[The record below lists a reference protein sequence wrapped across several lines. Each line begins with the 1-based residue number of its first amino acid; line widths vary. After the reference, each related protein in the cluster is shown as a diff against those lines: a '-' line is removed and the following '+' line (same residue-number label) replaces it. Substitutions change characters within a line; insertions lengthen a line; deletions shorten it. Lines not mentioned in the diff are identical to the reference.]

1 MKREAFLDNITTRLG
16 RKPGQAP
23 SSRDIIGVSE
33 EYKEHPFGLA
43 ATGQMSLAE
52 LFKAEFESNGGRCM
66 LAASVIDAS
75 AHLREV
81 LDELEPKNIVT
92 WDQSEFVD
100 WRIDWLW
107 SNRGATEFS
116 SKVDTEEERAR
127 LRDTAR
133 TADIG
138 ITTAS
143 FAAANT
149 ATLTLITNRN
159 CNRSVSLLPT
169 VHIVMLRE
177 SQVHPSIGT
186 SLESLNKSATPSSV
200 HYISGPSRSSDIEN
214 DLTIGVH
221 GPVAVVVIIT
231 LGV

>member
-1 MKREAFLDNITTRLG
+1 MKREAFLNNIAARLG
-16 RKPGQAP
+16 RKPGQVP
-23 SSRDIIGVSE
+23 SSREIVGVSE
-33 EYKEHPFGLA
+33 DYKENPFGA
-43 ATGQMSLAE
+43 APAGQMSLAE
-52 LFKAEFESNGGRCM
+52 RFKAEFESNGGRCM
-66 LAASVIDAS
+66 LAASVTDAS

-92 WDQSEFVD
+92 WDKSEFSD

-116 SKVDTEEERAR
+116 AKEDTEEERAT
-127 LRDTAR
+127 LRDIVR
-133 TADIG
+133 TADVG
-138 ITTAS
+138 VTTAS

-149 ATLTLITNRN
+149 ATLTLISNGN

-169 VHIVMLRE
+169 VHIVILRE
-177 SQVHPSIGT
+177 SQVNPSIGI

-221 GPVAVVVIIT
+221 GPVAVIVIVT
-231 LGV
+231 LGI